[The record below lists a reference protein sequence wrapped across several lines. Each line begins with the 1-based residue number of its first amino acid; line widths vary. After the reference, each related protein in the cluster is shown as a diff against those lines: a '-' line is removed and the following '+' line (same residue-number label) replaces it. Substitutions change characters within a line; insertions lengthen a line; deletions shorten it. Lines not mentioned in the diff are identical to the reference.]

1 MAPAMAPAMALR
13 RLSKKQFLPEEVQE
27 LIWEFGWHL
36 NLSVIEVFSY
46 TAEDGDDEYGD
57 DWDTHYIYRACTFV
71 YGDLPMGMK
80 RRKYMRFLGI
90 PKCFIPMGRP
100 LVLVEPPRTVHFN
113 QGVTKCVEYRYST
126 TKGIATWIETWALCR
141 SFSL

>member
-1 MAPAMAPAMALR
+1 MALR
-13 RLSKKQFLPEEVQE
+13 RLSKTQFLPGNVQE

-36 NLSVIEVFSY
+36 NLGVITVFSY
-46 TAEDGDDEYGD
+46 TEDEEDGEH
-57 DWDTHYIYRACTFV
+57 DTHYIYRTFV
-71 YGDLPMGMK
+71 TGDLPMG
-80 RRKYMRFLGI
+80 RKKYKRFLGI
-90 PKCFIPMGRP
+90 PKGFLPMGRP

-141 SFSL
+141 SFSLS